1 MTDSSL
7 RVLIADDEPGIRD
20 YLRDILEGIEG
31 VRVVGEAGNGYE
43 AVAKTKE
50 LNPHVLFL
58 DVEMPDL
65 TGLQAARILAK
76 DDREIFFVFCTVHP
90 DFALQ
95 AFDIYSF
102 DYILKPFREERIRK
116 TVNKIRAILVNKG
129 SMVTA
134 RPKDSSGKLVI
145 KCGFDL
151 VFIDFNQIIFLKK
164 DKKKTIIYTAN
175 GKYETYESIN
185 EIGKR
190 MDYDLFFR
198 GHKSYLINLDM
209 VQRLSPGSSASLCV
223 HFKNCDEKAYISR
236 LHLKQLVNL
245 LGKEILKENF

>member
-1 MTDSSL
+1 MTEASL
-7 RVLIADDEPGIRD
+7 RVLIADDESGIRD
-20 YLRDILEGIEG
+20 YLRHILEEIAG
-31 VRVVGEAGNGYE
+31 VQVVAEAENGYE
-43 AVAKTKE
+43 AVTKTKE

-76 DDREIFFVFCTVHP
+76 DEKEIFFVFVTVHP

-102 DYILKPFREERIRK
+102 DYILKPFQPQRVQQTVGKIKTLLADKGNAVGDLRK
-116 TVNKIRAILVNKG
+116 
-129 SMVTA
+129 
-134 RPKDSSGKLVI
+134 DFSGKLVI

-151 VFIDFNQIIFLKK
+151 VFIDFKQIIFLEK
-164 DKKKTIIYTAN
+164 DKKKTIIYTVN
-175 GKYETYESIN
+175 GNYETYESIN

-190 MDYDLFFR
+190 MDYNIFFR
-198 GHKSYLINLDM
+198 GHKSYLINLEK
-209 VQRLSPGSSASLCV
+209 VERLSPGSSASLCV
-223 HFKNCDEKAYISR
+223 HFKNCTQNAYISR

-245 LGKEILKENF
+245 LGKELLKENL

>member
-1 MTDSSL
+1 MTDPSL
-7 RVLIADDEPGIRD
+7 RVLIADDEPVIRE
-20 YLRDILEGIEG
+20 YLRHILEEIEG
-31 VRVVGEAGNGYE
+31 VQVIGEAENGYE
-43 AVAKTKE
+43 AVAKAKE

-58 DVEMPDL
+58 DIEMPDL

-76 DDREIFFVFCTVHP
+76 NEQEIFFVFVTVHP

-102 DYILKPFREERIRK
+102 DYILKPFRPERVQK
-116 TVNKIRAILVNKG
+116 TVGKIRELLANKG
-129 SMVTA
+129 NAAVVM
-134 RPKDSSGKLVI
+134 RKDFSGKLVI

-151 VFIDFNQIIFLKK
+151 VFIDFNQIIFLEK
-164 DKKKTIIYTAN
+164 DKKKTIIYTVN

-190 MDYDLFFR
+190 MDYNVFFR

-209 VQRLSPGSSASLCV
+209 VERLSPGSSASLCV
-223 HFKNCDEKAYISR
+223 HFKNCTQKAYISR

-245 LGKEILKENF
+245 LGKEVLKESF